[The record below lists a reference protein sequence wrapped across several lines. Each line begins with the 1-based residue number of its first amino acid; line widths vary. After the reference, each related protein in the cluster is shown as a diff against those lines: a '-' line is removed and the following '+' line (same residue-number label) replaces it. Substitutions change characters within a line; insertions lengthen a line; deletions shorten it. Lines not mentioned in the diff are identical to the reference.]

1 MYDCCPTNL
10 TCELDALKLNNENVG
25 WCFDCVFWLVC
36 WCVCVQAC
44 ACMRACARVCVMCVS
59 VCMYLCAC
67 VCVCV
72 CARDRGKES
81 ERFHVLVEAA
91 QVEWTIRYKRHVCLA
106 LNKARNNNNDI
117 PTQPPSPTFC

>member
-67 VCVCV
+67 VCVC
-72 CARDRGKES
+72 ARAS
-81 ERFHVLVEAA
+81 
-91 QVEWTIRYKRHVCLA
+91 A
-106 LNKARNNNNDI
+106 LNFNVALQKYETKFAGKDDQRQRKMNNFKKLKDPFGRCYLN
-117 PTQPPSPTFC
+117 TFL